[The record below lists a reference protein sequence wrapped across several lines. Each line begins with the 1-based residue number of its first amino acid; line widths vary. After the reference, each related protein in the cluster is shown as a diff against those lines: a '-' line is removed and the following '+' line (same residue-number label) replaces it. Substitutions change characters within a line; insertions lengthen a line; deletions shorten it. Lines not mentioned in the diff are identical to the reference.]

1 MTVPR
6 SRSVHHIGL
15 VTTVLV
21 AGIVLSACSG
31 EGSTHTSTYRDAI
44 NAARAHA
51 RDCGDTHFRAAPP
64 LTWNAKLGAAAQ
76 EHSDDM
82 ARNDF
87 MGHEG
92 SDGSTY
98 RERIEKNGY
107 TKWRSLGENVAAGQ
121 PNTRK
126 VVQDWLDSPGHC
138 KNIMS
143 PKFTEMGMALS
154 ENNASEYQQYWT
166 VDFAH

>member
-31 EGSTHTSTYRDAI
+31 EGSTHTSTYLDAI

-51 RDCGDTHFRAAPP
+51 RDCGDTHFQAAPP

-92 SDGSTY
+92 SDGSTPD
-98 RERIEKNGY
+98 ERIERHGY
-107 TKWRSLGENVAAGQ
+107 HYRSWGENVAAGQ
-121 PNTRK
+121 LDTRA
-126 VVQDWLDSPGHC
+126 VVQRWLESPGHC
-138 KNIMS
+138 KNIMNA
-143 PKFTEMGMALS
+143 KITEMGMALT
-154 ENNASEYQQYWT
+154 ENKGSEYRQYWT
-166 VDFAH
+166 VDFGAR